1 MTEETSDRVSV
12 NRREFE
18 AFIQENQQLV
28 ERYEKIVERAAQLEK
43 LKEDL
48 EGKLRAVEKTNLSER
63 EPETEEA
70 DEILRKKRAI
80 IEKLIREIDR
90 HVE

>member
-1 MTEETSDRVSV
+1 MSEKANDRVSV

-18 AFIQENQQLV
+18 AFIEENQQLV
-28 ERYEKIVERAAQLEK
+28 ERYEKMVEKVAELTK

-48 EGKLRAVEKTNLSER
+48 EEKLKALEKSSSIER

-70 DEILRKKRAI
+70 DEILRRKRAV
-80 IEKLIREIDR
+80 IERLIREIDR
-90 HVE
+90 QVE